1 MTIYF
6 LIGVVM
12 VIVANLLRISN
23 EINKINRKT
32 DKIMSTL
39 NISEYDYGLID
50 NELKNIIS
58 DKGKIKSI
66 KRYREITGVDLKEA
80 KEYIDKLNEKINL
93 E

>member
-12 VIVANLLRISN
+12 VIVANLSSISK
-23 EINKINRKT
+23 EINKINKKI

-39 NISEYDYGLID
+39 NISEYDYDLID

-58 DKGKIKSI
+58 DKGKIKAI
-66 KRYREITGVDLKEA
+66 KRYREITGVGLKEA
-80 KEYIDKLNEKINL
+80 KEYIDKLNEKTNL